1 MIWMSID
8 DILWLNVIWNEIP
21 FLELLLRKNEHKIK
35 TTKSIVEI
43 RQGVNIYFAMSID
56 ITLMTFHK
64 YSIYRWFIL
73 NSVNFNLRSVI
84 KTNQKLSNGKFS
96 NPQKKKTIYHTPHT
110 IHHIPYTIYH
120 TPYTIHHTPNTIHNI
135 SYTIHHTPYTIHH
148 ILHL

>member
-56 ITLMTFHK
+56 ITLMTLQK

-73 NSVNFNLRSVI
+73 NSV
-84 KTNQKLSNGKFS
+84 KF
-96 NPQKKKTIYHTPHT
+96 
-110 IHHIPYTIYH
+110 
-120 TPYTIHHTPNTIHNI
+120 
-135 SYTIHHTPYTIHH
+135 
-148 ILHL
+148 